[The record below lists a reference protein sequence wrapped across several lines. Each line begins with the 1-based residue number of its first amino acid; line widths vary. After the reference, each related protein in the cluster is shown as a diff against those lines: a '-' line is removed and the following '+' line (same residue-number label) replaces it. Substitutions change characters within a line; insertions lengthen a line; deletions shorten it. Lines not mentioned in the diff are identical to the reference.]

1 MVRIVRVSVSK
12 GRTVSANYNSF
23 RCDFT
28 AEAEVGREDTEEVKA
43 ELEKIV
49 DGWVEKSMADVTKK

>member
-1 MVRIVRVSVSK
+1 MARIVRVSVSK

-28 AEAEVGREDTEEVKA
+28 AEAEVGREGAEEVKA

-49 DGWVEKSMADVTKK
+49 DGWVEKAIAMVK